1 MVALSDTIRLED
13 HARTERRQAPGAGS
27 WKDIKDHL
35 PGADKLGG
43 IGRKQ
48 AQSSGRGTA
57 ESEDTMKAAEFKGIT
72 NMEAV
77 AEQLAQMLM
86 EFDKECNSYQT
97 DVYLYVKE
105 DGTAYLEEFVNVG
118 GNSWLDDDHYTI
130 YTDKEHFE
138 EPLDWFGCPGEFADF
153 LGIQWEAFYNNVKSW
168 LYYWDQSI
176 DAEDLGDD
184 DYEIDLSE
192 CQEYAKS
199 NPEILEK
206 LTEAYNDYIEGMY
219 SSVYI
224 KMAWE
229 LIEKAREDLKDK
241 KGHLNA
247 IFGSGV

>member
-1 MVALSDTIRLED
+1 MHIVSLSDTIILED

-48 AQSSGRGTA
+48 AQSSGRGA
-57 ESEDTMKAAEFKGIT
+57 AGSEDTMKAAEFKSIT

-105 DGTAYLEEFVNVG
+105 DGTAYLDEFVNVG
-118 GNSWLDDDHYTI
+118 GNSYLNDDHYTI
-130 YTDKEHFE
+130 YSDKEHIE
-138 EPLDWFGCPGEFADF
+138 EPLDWFGDPGEFADC

-184 DYEIDLSE
+184 DYEIDWSQ

-206 LTEAYNDYIEGMY
+206 LTEAYNDCIDEKHSDYIAR
-219 SSVYI
+219 
-224 KMAWE
+224 AWE
-229 LIEKAREDLKDK
+229 IIEDAREDLE
-241 KGHLNA
+241 NE
-247 IFGSGV
+247 V